1 MQCATLID
9 LLQLRAE
16 QQPNQRAYTFM
27 IDGKVEGKTFTYAE
41 LDLQARAIAAQLQQY
56 HARGERALLLYPQ
69 GLEFLAAFFGCLYAG
84 VIAIPAPPPEA
95 SRLKRTLPRL
105 QA

>member
-69 GLEFLAAFFGCLYAG
+69 GLEFLAAFLVVYMRALLRFLRRHQK
-84 VIAIPAPPPEA
+84 PAV
-95 SRLKRTLPRL
+95 
-105 QA
+105 